1 MADVLVIPMA
11 EEVPAVET
19 NQDAEGVKEEDA
31 GVAEVDEDNPSE
43 IHTPGLE
50 PFSRATQMQ

>member
-1 MADVLVIPMA
+1 MA